1 MTLAT
6 IKKMT
11 SRLSKAQ
18 KLKLAGDLLAES
30 FPDNRKEAT
39 FEEIERRADEILAGK
54 VKPVSGVE
62 SKARIDRL
70 MGEIKRK
77 RQARRAQ

>member
-1 MTLAT
+1 MTLAA

-18 KLKLAGDLLAES
+18 KLKLAGDLLEES
-30 FPDNRKEAT
+30 LPVPLKGAS
-39 FEEIERRADEILAGK
+39 FEEIEDRAEEVLSGK
-54 VKPVSGVE
+54 VKTITGAE

-70 MGEIKRK
+70 MVDIKRK
-77 RQARRAQ
+77 RQTRRTQ